1 MRAYNTIGVA
11 LMMQLKFEEAMEWF
25 NKAIEGNCPEAHQ
38 NIGAIRDEYDYERQQ
53 RIQLENYLNQ
63 YK

>member
-1 MRAYNTIGVA
+1 
-11 LMMQLKFEEAMEWF
+11 MEWF